1 MRVFRRRVMCLVI
14 LGLPLGL
21 LPAGCAT
28 NDETSEPPVNK
39 ADALSGFPSGSDG
52 GETFHVK
59 FETTKGDF
67 VVEVHPDWAPKGA
80 AQIRELVEAK
90 FYDECRFFRVVP
102 GFMVQFGINGDP
114 EVQVKWRDAKIEDD
128 PVKKSNKRGF
138 VTFATSGQNS
148 RTAQIFINFGDNG
161 GLDDQGFSPI
171 GEVVEGMGV
180 VDSIN
185 DEYKERPDQV
195 RMQYEGNTYLKQAF
209 PNLDYI
215 KTARIVD
222 GK

>member
-1 MRVFRRRVMCLVI
+1 MCLVL
-14 LGLPLGL
+14 LGLPLGF

-28 NDETSEPPVNK
+28 NDETGEPLVNE
-39 ADALSGFPSGSDG
+39 ADALPGGSGGG
-52 GETFHVK
+52 GETFRVK

-80 AQIRELVEAK
+80 AQIRKLVEAK
-90 FYDECRFFRVVP
+90 FYDECRFFRVLP

-128 PVKKSNKRGF
+128 PVRKSNKRGF

-148 RTAQIFINFGDNG
+148 RTAQIFINFDDNG
-161 GLDDQGFSPI
+161 GLDGQGFSPI
-171 GEVVEGMGV
+171 GEVIEGMDI

-185 DEYKERPDQV
+185 AEYRERPDQGQ
-195 RMQYEGNTYLKQAF
+195 MQNEGNAYLKQAF